1 MAMQWSN
8 KEIDS
13 LVEEIQS
20 EINVTLSPE
29 EAYKSADLL
38 LEK

>member
-13 LVEEIQS
+13 LVKEIQS

-29 EAYKSADLL
+29 EA
-38 LEK
+38 